1 MLGWELPP
9 HNSGGLGVA
18 CFHMARAIAQKGGEI
33 AFVLPYSAG
42 HDCDFMNILAATN
55 LDPLER
61 FGGSA
66 YDHLDLDAPTFQA
79 PDGGFSIR
87 DVQAKYA
94 EFVVKHLEQSD
105 YDVVHAHDWLTLE
118 AGMAA
123 KLEFGIPLVAHIHAT
138 EFDRSGGERGNP
150 IIHEIE
156 REGLIMADK
165 IIAVSE
171 YTKKLIAERYEIPL
185 DKIDVAHNGFDPDD
199 WGQYDY
205 DPSRLAY
212 IEQKK
217 QEGFKVVSTISR
229 LTIQKGLVH
238 LLRSF
243 ALALKYNPKM
253 LLVIAGD
260 GDQRDELLELSA
272 ELGVMQKVL
281 FTGFIRGQ
289 EIRDVYASAD
299 IFVMSSRSEPF
310 GLTAFEAAHHGS
322 AVVLTRQSG
331 VAEVL
336 LNVLKYDFWDE
347 HRLADIMVNIAQSPG
362 LAEDLKE
369 NIRREYT
376 KLPWSKVAEAILGS
390 YQSAV
395 RGMATVQAARRAVGS
410 RVGARRAA

>member
-1 MLGWELPP
+1 MRILMLGWELPP

-18 CFHMARAIAQKGGEI
+18 CYHMAHAIAKKGGEI
-33 AFVLPYSAG
+33 SFVLPYDAD
-42 HDCDFMNILAATN
+42 HDYKFMNILAATH

-66 YDHLDLDAPTFQA
+66 YDHLDLDAPTFVA
-79 PDGGFSIR
+79 EHGGFSIR
-87 DVQAKYA
+87 DVQAKYV
-94 EFVVKHLEQSD
+94 EFVANHLKNHD

-118 AGMAA
+118 AGMVA
-123 KLEFGIPLVAHIHAT
+123 KSEFGIPLIAHIHAT
-138 EFDRSGGERGNP
+138 EFDRSGGDMGNP

-165 IIAVSE
+165 ILAVSE
-171 YTKKLIAERYEIPL
+171 YTKKLIAERYQIPL
-185 DKIDVAHNGFDPDD
+185 NKIDVAHNGFDPDE
-199 WGQYDY
+199 WGEYDY

-217 QEGFKVVSTISR
+217 QDGYTVVATISR

-243 ALALKYNPKM
+243 ALTLKYNPKM

-281 FTGFIRGQ
+281 FTGFIRGR
-289 EIRDVYASAD
+289 EIRDVYSSAD

-336 LNVLKYDFWDE
+336 RNVLKYDFWDE
-347 HRLADIMVNIAQSPG
+347 HRLADILVNISESKG
-362 LAEDLKE
+362 LSEEMKE
-369 NIRREYT
+369 SIRREYT
-376 KLPWSKVAEAILGS
+376 KLPWSKVADVILGS
-390 YQSAV
+390 YKDTM
-395 RGMATVQAARRAVGS
+395 RGVASLKAARGR
-410 RVGARRAA
+410 RVA

>member
-18 CFHMARAIAQKGGEI
+18 CYHMAQAIAQKGAKV
-33 AFVLPYSAG
+33 AFVLPYSAKHECG
-42 HDCDFMNILAATN
+42 FMQILHATT

-66 YDHLDLDAPTFQA
+66 YDHLDLDAPTFIA
-79 PDGGFSIR
+79 EHGGFSIR
-87 DVQAKYA
+87 DVQAKYV
-94 EFVVKHLEQSD
+94 EFVKRHLKNHQ

-118 AGMAA
+118 AGVAA
-123 KLEFGIPLVAHIHAT
+123 KKATGVPLVAHIHAT
-138 EFDRSGGERGNP
+138 EFDRSGGEGGNP

-171 YTKKLIAERYEIPL
+171 LTRQLIAEKYAIPL
-185 DKIDVAHNGFDPDD
+185 DKIEVAHNGFDPAE
-199 WGQYDY
+199 WGEYDY

-212 IEQKK
+212 ITQKK
-217 QEGFKVVSTISR
+217 QTGYTVVATISR

-243 ALALKYNPKM
+243 ALALKFNPKM

-272 ELGVMQKVL
+272 DLGIMQNVL

-289 EIRDVYASAD
+289 EIRDIYSSAD

-331 VAEVL
+331 AAEVL
-336 LNVLKYDFWDE
+336 RNVLKYDFWDE
-347 HRLADIMVNIAQSPG
+347 HRLADILVNISESTG
-362 LAEDLKE
+362 LMSELRE
-369 NIRREYT
+369 NIAREYT
-376 KLPWSKVAEAILGS
+376 KLPWSKVADVILGA
-390 YQSAV
+390 YQNTMRGVAAV
-395 RGMATVQAARRAVGS
+395 KAKVAI
-410 RVGARRAA
+410 

>member
-9 HNSGGLGVA
+9 HNSGGLGIA
-18 CFHMARAIAQKGGEI
+18 CYHMAQAIAKSGGKI
-33 AFVLPYSAG
+33 SFVLPYDADHG
-42 HDCDFMNILAATN
+42 CKFMKVLAATH

-66 YDHLDLDAPTFQA
+66 YDHLDLDAPTFIA
-79 PDGGFSIR
+79 PHGGFSIR
-87 DVQAKYA
+87 DVQAKYK
-94 EFVVKHLEQSD
+94 EFVMKHLEKKQ

-118 AGMAA
+118 AGVAA
-123 KLEFGIPLVAHIHAT
+123 KQKFGVPLVAHIHAT
-138 EFDRSGGERGNP
+138 EFDRSGGECGNP
-150 IIHEIE
+150 LIHEIE
-156 REGLIMADK
+156 REGLVMADK
-165 IIAVSE
+165 ILAVSE
-171 YTKKLIAERYEIPL
+171 LTRQLIAERYDIPL
-185 DKIDVAHNGFDPDD
+185 EKIDVAHNGFDPEE
-199 WGQYDY
+199 WGPYDY

-217 QEGFKVVSTISR
+217 QEGYKIVTTISR

-238 LLRSF
+238 LLRAF
-243 ALALKYNPKM
+243 TLALQRNPKM
-253 LLVIAGD
+253 LLVVGGD

-310 GLTAFEAAHHGS
+310 GLTAFEAAHHGN

-336 LNVLKYDFWDE
+336 WNVLKYDFWDE
-347 HRLADIMVNIAQSPG
+347 HRLADIMVNIATSNG
-362 LAEDLKE
+362 LAEDLKL
-369 NIRREYT
+369 NIQKEYT
-376 KLPWSKVAEAILGS
+376 KLPWSKVAEVILGS
-390 YQSAV
+390 YQNTI
-395 RGMATVQAARRAVGS
+395 RGAAILKAKRTRRAG
-410 RVGARRAA
+410 

>member
-18 CFHMARAIAQKGGEI
+18 CYHMAHAIARKGGEI
-33 AFVLPYSAG
+33 SFVLPYDAE
-42 HDCDFMNILAATN
+42 HDYKFMNILAATN
-55 LDPLER
+55 LDPVER
-61 FGGSA
+61 FGGNA
-66 YDHLDLDAPTFQA
+66 YDHLDLDAPSFTA
-79 PDGGFSIR
+79 EHGGFSIR
-87 DVQAKYA
+87 DVQAKYV
-94 EFVVKHLEQSD
+94 EFVVNHLKEHN

-123 KLEFGIPLVAHIHAT
+123 KKAYGVPLVAHIHAT
-138 EFDRSGGERGNP
+138 EFDRSGGDSGNP

-171 YTKKLIAERYEIPL
+171 YTKNLIAEKYAIPPG
-185 DKIDVAHNGFDPDD
+185 KIDVAHNGFDPDE
-199 WGQYDY
+199 WGPYDY

-212 IEQKK
+212 ITQKK
-217 QEGFKVVSTISR
+217 QAGYTVVSTISR

-243 ALALKYNPKM
+243 ALALKHNPKL

-272 ELGVMQKVL
+272 DLGVMQNVL
-281 FTGFIRGQ
+281 FTGFIRGR
-289 EIRDVYASAD
+289 EIRDIYSSAD

-336 LNVLKYDFWDE
+336 RNVLKYDFWDE
-347 HRLADIMVNIAQSPG
+347 HRLADILVNISESQG
-362 LAEDLKE
+362 LAEDLRE
-369 NIRREYT
+369 NIRQEYT
-376 KLPWSKVAEAILGS
+376 KLPWSKVADIILGT
-390 YQSAV
+390 YQNTMRGVAAV
-395 RGMATVQAARRAVGS
+395 KIARRTA
-410 RVGARRAA
+410 